1 MVRSNCAST
10 LPRGTA
16 RLRDHVLV
24 TNGGSEAN
32 FTALWGLLEKGDH
45 AAVMLPNYLQTWGL
59 ARAYAAKTNALLPG
73 GRQRERE
80 GALGAGR

>member
-1 MVRSNCAST
+1 M
-10 LPRGTA
+10 
-16 RLRDHVLV
+16 LV

-59 ARAYAAKTNALLPG
+59 SRAYAAKTNGFYLMEG
-73 GRQRERE
+73 SENGRR
-80 GALGAGR
+80 AGRWTLKVCIER